1 MIESHELKNRDRYLK
16 KLIGFQDTEPVKV
29 ITGIRRC
36 GKSSLLKLMIRHLR
50 ETGIQK
56 EQIVEMDINLLRT
69 FKDHPFK
76 VTADY
81 PMIQLKESIENCGI
95 LTPLLVRPLKDGSYE
110 IISGHRRKHAAQM
123 LGLKTVPVIIRK
135 MGYDDA
141 MLIVQDQVWN
151 RVTINR
157 NTHKSTRYYIDEFH
171 LLLKEEQTAA
181 YSVEIW
187 KRFRKWGGIPTG
199 ITQNI
204 KDLLASREIENI
216 FENSDF
222 ILMLNQA
229 AGDRQI
235 LAKQLNISPYQL
247 SYVTNSGEGEGLLF
261 YGSTIIPFK
270 DKFDKTLKLYSL
282 MTTKP
287 EEVEARKQKEM
298 EE

>member
-1 MIESHELKNRDRYLK
+1 M
-16 KLIGFQDTEPVKV
+16 
-29 ITGIRRC
+29 
-36 GKSSLLKLMIRHLR
+36 
-50 ETGIQK
+50 
-56 EQIVEMDINLLRT
+56 
-69 FKDHPFK
+69 
-76 VTADY
+76 
-81 PMIQLKESIENCGI
+81 
-95 LTPLLVRPLKDGSYE
+95 
-110 IISGHRRKHAAQM
+110 
-123 LGLKTVPVIIRK
+123 
-135 MGYDDA
+135 
-141 MLIVQDQVWN
+141 
-151 RVTINR
+151 
-157 NTHKSTRYYIDEFH
+157 
-171 LLLKEEQTAA
+171 
-181 YSVEIW
+181 
-187 KRFRKWGGIPTG
+187 GGIPTG

-235 LAKQLNISPYQL
+235 LAKQHNISPYQL

-270 DKFDKTLKLYSL
+270 DKFDKKLKLYSL